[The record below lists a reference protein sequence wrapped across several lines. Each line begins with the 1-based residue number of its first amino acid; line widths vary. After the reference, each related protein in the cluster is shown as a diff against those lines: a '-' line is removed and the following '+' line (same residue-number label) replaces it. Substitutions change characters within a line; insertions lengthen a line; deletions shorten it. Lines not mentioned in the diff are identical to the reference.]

1 MATRIHINEQ
11 KLLNWHEAQR
21 DEIYLRY
28 FHPDSIGTKIPHYR
42 ITAAEAAEMSEF
54 DAMGRELGGGLGNG
68 RSAGHKCTVFHR
80 DPDFCNGLP
89 RRGR

>member
-1 MATRIHINEQ
+1 MANRMTQQSVYDYYE
-11 KLLNWHEAQR
+11 KLMDR
-21 DEIYLRY
+21 IYLSHHTY
-28 FHPDSIGTKIPHYR
+28 PTNIPNYR
-42 ITAAEAAEMSEF
+42 ITAAEAAEMSEY

-89 RRGR
+89 RKGR